1 VAVPN
6 RVDVEPFLTELPKL
20 ADELQNLVRQ
30 REAELLQPATGLSER
45 TVGAGAMIS
54 VPLGPNQV
62 VVHPGTKVKRFIRQ
76 ITQRFEEIK
85 LVLEQAWTIG
95 LDIKRQPY
103 SEYLD
108 EIERTGVCGVEYHG
122 DAYFVDG

>member
-1 VAVPN
+1 V
-6 RVDVEPFLTELPKL
+6 VD
-20 ADELQNLVRQ
+20 
-30 REAELLQPATGLSER
+30 
-45 TVGAGAMIS
+45 GAGFGARYPS

-95 LDIKRQPY
+95 LGIKRQPY

-108 EIERTGVCGVEYHG
+108 EIERTGVCRVEYHG
-122 DAYFVDG
+122 DAYFVDGRLIFYPDHKVAFTRPEGENGFEGLSLDSNTIEPPLPN